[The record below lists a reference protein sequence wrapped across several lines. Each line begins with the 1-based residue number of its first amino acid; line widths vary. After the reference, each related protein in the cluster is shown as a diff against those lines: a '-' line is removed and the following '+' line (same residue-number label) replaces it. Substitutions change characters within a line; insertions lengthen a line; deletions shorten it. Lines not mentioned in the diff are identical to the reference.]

1 MVTVLDEGSGLDGG
15 MLLDEEKEV
24 VLESVVPSLAESHS
38 ECWWER
44 IWLAA
49 GS

>member
-1 MVTVLDEGSGLDGG
+1 MVTVLDEGSGPDGG

-24 VLESVVPSLAESHS
+24 VLECVAPSSAESRS